1 MARLTALRYVLPT
14 ATGCSSFERA
24 FFVYLEVSIWVEIE
38 FAYDGCLVERS
49 SETNDTIGELI
60 LYEGKVNT
68 FAITKVSFC
77 FLHPA
82 SLATTNFEIHRVV
95 TLYRSKG

>member
-1 MARLTALRYVLPT
+1 MFYLPPLDVLRSSALFSCILRFRF
-14 ATGCSSFERA
+14 GER
-24 FFVYLEVSIWVEIE
+24 VEVE
-38 FAYDGCLVERS
+38 FAYDGCLVEKS

-82 SLATTNFEIHRVV
+82 SVATTNFEIHRVV